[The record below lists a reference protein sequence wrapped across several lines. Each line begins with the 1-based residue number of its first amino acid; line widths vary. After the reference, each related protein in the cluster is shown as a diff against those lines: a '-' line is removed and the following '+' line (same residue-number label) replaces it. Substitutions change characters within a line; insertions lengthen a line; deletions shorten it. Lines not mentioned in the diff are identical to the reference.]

1 MTRAPVRDS
10 TLLGGT
16 RPLNAT
22 SHRSQWRLAFRV
34 FRRNRLAAL
43 GLMLLATLVVVT
55 LLAPVLAPASPVQI
69 DLSQKLVPPGP
80 SHAFGTDHF
89 GRDMLSRL
97 LHGARVSLAVGLVV
111 IAISMSLGVP
121 LGLLAGYHGGT
132 VDHVIMRIV
141 DGLLTFPPFL
151 LAVAIMGSL
160 GQELR
165 NVMLALGLVYTPV
178 FARLARGS
186 TLAVREELYVSA
198 AVAVG
203 ANSSRIL
210 LRYVLPNVLAPIV
223 VQATVSFSQAILA
236 EASLSFLGLGTQPPN
251 PSWGRDLSEAR
262 RYLVDAPWLVLFPT
276 LAIMLSVLSV
286 NFIGDGLRDALD
298 PRTRL
303 QRETL

>member
-34 FRRNRLAAL
+34 FRRNRLAAS
-43 GLMLLATLVVVT
+43 GLMLLSTLVVVT
-55 LLAPVLAPASPVQI
+55 LAAPVLAPASPVQI

>member
-1 MTRAPVRDS
+1 MSPVRDN
-10 TLLGGT
+10 TLQAGT
-16 RPLNAT
+16 RRVDAT

-34 FRRNRLAAL
+34 FRRNRLAAS
-43 GLMLLATLVVVT
+43 GLMLLSTLVVVT
-55 LLAPVLAPASPVQI
+55 LAAPVLAPASPVQI

-111 IAISMSLGVP
+111 IAISMSIGVP
-121 LGLLAGYHGGT
+121 LGLIAGYHGGP
-132 VDHVIMRIV
+132 VDHVISRMV
-141 DGLLTFPPFL
+141 DGLLAFPPFL

-165 NVMLALGLVYTPV
+165 NVMLALGLVYAPV
-178 FARLARGS
+178 FARLVRGS

-203 ANSSRIL
+203 AHSRRIL
-210 LRYVLPNVLAPIV
+210 LRYILPNVLAPIV

-276 LAIMLSVLSV
+276 LAIMISVLSV